1 MTSLRAGTVAAL
13 ALALILGAAT
23 VAGAEPAGRGDRY
36 RSLDASERARALSK
50 GRERARPA
58 LAARRAAAAEAR
70 EEVLLIERHRE
81 PKGTAGEGRRRAD
94 VYIYDY
100 TSDTLSQVVVDLASG
115 EAESVRVV
123 QDAQLPLTEREI
135 VRATALFYA
144 QPAMRQRLEREFERI
159 AGEPLEDLSALHIRA
174 FVFRADSMPDTAP
187 KETAVCGRHRCAQ
200 LMIYTEDK
208 VAIEWLPVIDLSRER
223 VLDSVAFGLSPAERS
238 TRPGPGHESH
248 SHDAGHSHGP

>member
-1 MTSLRAGTVAAL
+1 VTAAAL
-13 ALALILGAAT
+13 ALALIGTLAI
-23 VAGAEPAGRGDRY
+23 VAGAEPDGRSDRY
-36 RSLDASERARALSK
+36 RSLDASERARALGK
-50 GRERARPA
+50 GRDRARPA
-58 LAARRAAAAEAR
+58 LAARRAADAPAR

-100 TSDTLSQVVVDLASG
+100 ASDTLSLVVVDLDSG
-115 EAESVRVV
+115 EAETVRVA
-123 QDAQLPLTEREI
+123 QDAQLPLTENEI

-208 VAIEWLPVIDLSRER
+208 VAVEWLPVIDLSRER
-223 VLDSVAFGLSPAERS
+223 VLDSVAFGMSPPERS
-238 TRPGPGHESH
+238 APPGKAHEHH